1 MTPNF
6 WSTIVELLR
15 ESTLIQATM
24 ALGCTATMGYLYL
37 SNRPVPDT
45 LLSLVMVIIGYYFG
59 SKAQL
64 RMMRGS
70 DNHASRHSTGIDTGT
85 DRSTETGKTANP

>member
-1 MTPNF
+1 MPNF

-37 SNRPVPDT
+37 TNRPVPDT

-59 SKAQL
+59 SKSQARL
-64 RMMRGS
+64 MRGQ
-70 DNHASRHSTGIDTGT
+70 DNHASRHSTGIDRGSDSAAKASQDT
-85 DRSTETGKTANP
+85 NP